1 MPDDFRF
8 HGLRHHYASTLVSNG
23 VDLGVVRELLTH
35 KHVGTTER
43 YAHFAPAAI
52 RDAVNKAGELLN
64 GPKKA
69 DVVEMKK

>member
-1 MPDDFRF
+1 M
-8 HGLRHHYASTLVSNG
+8 SNS
-23 VDLGVVRELLTH
+23 VDLEVVRELLTH

-52 RDAVNKAGELLN
+52 RDAANKAGKLMN